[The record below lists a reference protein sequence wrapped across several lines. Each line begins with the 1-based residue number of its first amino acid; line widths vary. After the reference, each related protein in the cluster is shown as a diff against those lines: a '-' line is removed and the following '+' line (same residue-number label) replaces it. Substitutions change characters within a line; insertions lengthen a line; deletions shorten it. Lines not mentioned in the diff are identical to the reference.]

1 MGAVRKVTI
10 QIPKEL
16 LRSARDSTGK
26 GITATIRE
34 GLQLV
39 AAGKVYRALRRWR
52 GKYTFSID
60 LKKLRE
66 DGM

>member
-10 QIPKEL
+10 QIPEEL
-16 LRSARDSTGK
+16 LRSAQEYTGK

-34 GLQLV
+34 GLRLV
-39 AAGKVYRALRRWR
+39 AASKVYHGLRRWR
-52 GKYTFSID
+52 GKYAFSID

-66 DGM
+66 DRR